1 MKKMGGKSGVL
12 WEIGGD
18 FCATFQYNE
27 DWICLLRRRD
37 MYLRYVIC
45 LQSKR
50 DIHPSGVSDMKRVA
64 FR

>member
-37 MYLRYVIC
+37 MYLRYVHTDGGGI
-45 LQSKR
+45 LR
-50 DIHPSGVSDMKRVA
+50 DLACATAK
-64 FR
+64 